1 LDVSFFFSFQ
11 LPEKEVV
18 SSFAM
23 ITLFLFAEHH
33 GLKISILIYEN
44 GIALLF

>member
-23 ITLFLFAEHH
+23 ITLFLFAD